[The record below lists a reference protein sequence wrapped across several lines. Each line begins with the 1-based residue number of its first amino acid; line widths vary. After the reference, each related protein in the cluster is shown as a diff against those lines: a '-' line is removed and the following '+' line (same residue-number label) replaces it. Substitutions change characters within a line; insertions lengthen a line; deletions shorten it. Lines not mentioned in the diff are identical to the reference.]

1 MIILKKIKK
10 KIDISLSLLKPQFRR
25 KFYII
30 FIFILIGIFLE
41 ILSLT
46 SILPLATSLTE
57 GNNVIYNFLNKNS
70 DTTSLLNFESV
81 NIVYFATIV
90 FFLLFMIKNLYLF
103 ILNKYQ
109 AKFLTDITAN
119 LRSVVYDKYLNQSVI
134 SILSKNSNS
143 FINNLIHN
151 CNVYSNIFIYSIFN
165 LILEVLVFVIFVS
178 ILFYF
183 NPQSTILAFS
193 IFGLVTLAMVKFN
206 RSRVLRYSKLLHDQ
220 NLFLIKNI

>member
-90 FFLLFMIKNLYLF
+90 FFRYL
-103 ILNKYQ
+103 
-109 AKFLTDITAN
+109 
-119 LRSVVYDKYLNQSVI
+119 
-134 SILSKNSNS
+134 
-143 FINNLIHN
+143 
-151 CNVYSNIFIYSIFN
+151 
-165 LILEVLVFVIFVS
+165 
-178 ILFYF
+178 
-183 NPQSTILAFS
+183 
-193 IFGLVTLAMVKFN
+193 
-206 RSRVLRYSKLLHDQ
+206 
-220 NLFLIKNI
+220 